1 MVSASM
7 DNFSQRA
14 ASCRILSLS
23 EDPQL
28 GPLRATVLRHAGF
41 DVTHPRGKTEI
52 RDCVDTGGYDLL
64 ILGHSLGVE
73 YARDLV
79 SRFREKNPA
88 AKVLAV
94 AQTDLLPIRA
104 DRVIRAID
112 GPEVLIGAIHELVVE
127 RPDGS
132 GKG

>member
-1 MVSASM
+1 M
-7 DNFSQRA
+7 DNSTQPA
-14 ASCRILSLS
+14 QSCRILSLS

-28 GPLRATVLRHAGF
+28 GPLRASVLRHAGF
-41 DVTHPRGKTEI
+41 QVTHPRGKSEI
-52 RDCVDTGGYDLL
+52 RDCVDSGAFDLL

-104 DRVIRAID
+104 DKVIRAID
-112 GPEVLIGAIHELVVE
+112 GPEVLIAAVDEL
-127 RPDGS
+127 RSDTPR
-132 GKG
+132 

>member
-1 MVSASM
+1 MVCASM
-7 DNFSQRA
+7 DNSPQRSQ
-14 ASCRILSLS
+14 SCRILSLS

-28 GPLRATVLRHAGF
+28 GPLRASVLRHAGF
-41 DVTHPRGKTEI
+41 HVTHPRGKTET
-52 RDCVDTGGYDLL
+52 RDCLDSGIYDLL

-88 AKVLAV
+88 GKVLAV

-104 DRVIRAID
+104 DKVIRAID
-112 GPEVLIGAIHELVVE
+112 GPEVLIAAVDELRTDTPGA
-127 RPDGS
+127 G
-132 GKG
+132 